1 MLLFTVIRPWTF
13 IIVID
18 FQGGCVYQISTLELL
33 ISGLIPF
40 LDFCPLIRAVEKLHP
55 RYFFSGKLFWTSFG
69 IFLTL
74 SDHALISG
82 QIQFQNFCPLIRAV
96 EKFHPRHLY
105 FSYSFYLSLKHFS
118 CTSFIRE
125 ARKIFLD
132 QFGTIFFW
140 PPNSFVWSKKSIHLA
155 FCTHPYYFSWGNF
168 RTTRFLQLHR
178 LLQVRENS
186 NEICQNV
193 FYLKFFISFI
203 MGKIGKSSLEQH
215 SKSQLSISV

>member
-13 IIVID
+13 IIVIH

-105 FSYSFYLSLKHFS
+105 FSYSFYLNLKHFS

-125 ARKIFLD
+125 ARKS
-132 QFGTIFFW
+132 FW
-140 PPNSFVWSKKSIHLA
+140 TNLGPYFSDHPIHLFEA
-155 FCTHPYYFSWGNF
+155 KNLSTLLFARIPIIFHEEILEPPDFCNSIAYF
-168 RTTRFLQLHR
+168 RFERILMR
-178 LLQVRENS
+178 YV
-186 NEICQNV
+186 
-193 FYLKFFISFI
+193 KMFFISSFLCL
-203 MGKIGKSSLEQH
+203 SSWEKLG
-215 SKSQLSISV
+215 SPV